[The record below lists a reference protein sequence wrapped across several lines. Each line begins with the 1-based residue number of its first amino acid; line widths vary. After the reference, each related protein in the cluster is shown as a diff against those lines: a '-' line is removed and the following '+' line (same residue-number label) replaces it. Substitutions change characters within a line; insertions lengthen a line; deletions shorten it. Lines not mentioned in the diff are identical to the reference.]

1 MRVRHI
7 YDNSIV
13 FNTRLIDKTESIL
26 CIGSERVL
34 DAQQALFR
42 QQNTYVQNRG
52 LSARNVVAIYKALG
66 GGWEVRQGKA
76 FVDENTLT
84 VMRERTNWGS
94 LLDDP
99 VTEEANE
106 DGMRRPDW

>member
-1 MRVRHI
+1 LLR
-7 YDNSIV
+7 YQEGFS
-13 FNTRLIDKTESIL
+13 
-26 CIGSERVL
+26 GYQRVL
-34 DAQQALFR
+34 DAQQALIN
-42 QQNTYVQNRG
+42 QQNSYVQNRG

-66 GGWEVRQGKA
+66 GGWEVRQGRA

-94 LLDDP
+94 LLDGP
-99 VTEEANE
+99 VTEETSE

>member
-1 MRVRHI
+1 VEAAKR
-7 YDNSIV
+7 S
-13 FNTRLIDKTESIL
+13 NTLSMLRYQEGFS
-26 CIGSERVL
+26 GYQRVL
-34 DAQQALFR
+34 DSQQALFR
-42 QQNTYVQNRG
+42 QQTSYVQNRG

-66 GGWEVRQGKA
+66 GGWEVRQGQA
-76 FVDENTLT
+76 FVDENTLI

-99 VTEEANE
+99 VIEENSE